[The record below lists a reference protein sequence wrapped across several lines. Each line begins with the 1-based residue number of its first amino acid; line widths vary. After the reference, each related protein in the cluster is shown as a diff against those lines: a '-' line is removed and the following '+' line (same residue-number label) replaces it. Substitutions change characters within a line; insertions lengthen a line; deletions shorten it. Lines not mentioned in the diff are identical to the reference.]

1 MKKTIIYA
9 GVITVSALLLQLILI
24 AYKHFVGYV
33 VIQSSSQFYRTLF
46 FGTLLSALLIFIIAF
61 LDRLI
66 IRFLAGKVKWQ
77 EAFFIRLPIEIVVA
91 LAVGA
96 TFGMLFTL
104 ISELLFGYKEPI
116 GEVLLSNMLIAAI
129 VNVIVVGVIE
139 SVDFFRES
147 QNSRLRA
154 EKLERENLELRF
166 GMLKK
171 QLDPHFLFNSL
182 NILSSLVARDKWKSQ
197 RFIDAFAAIYRYT
210 LDVIDKPVVSVEEE
224 LKFASDYLFL
234 QKLRFEDAFT
244 FEIYIDDACR
254 GNYLPPLTLQ
264 TLLENALKHNIATI
278 KRPLHIKIIGDS
290 ENTMIV
296 VRNNLQKKGR
306 TRYSSGIGLE
316 NLKMRYKLISES
328 EPEIVR
334 TDQEYIVKLPLIGA
348 E

>member
-1 MKKTIIYA
+1 MKKIILNA
-9 GVITVSALLLQLILI
+9 GLIILGALLLQLILI

-33 VIQSSSQFYRTLF
+33 IIHSSTQFFRTLF
-46 FGTLLSALLIFIIAF
+46 IGTLLTAFVLFIVAIT
-61 LDRLI
+61 DRLI

-77 EAFFIRLPIEIVVA
+77 ETFFSRLSIEIIVA
-91 LAVGA
+91 LVIGA
-96 TFGMLFTL
+96 LFGILFTL
-104 ISELLFGYKEPI
+104 ISELLFGYREPI
-116 GEVLLSNMLIAAI
+116 GEVFLSNMLIAAV
-129 VNVIVVGVIE
+129 VNLIVVGIIE
-139 SVDFFRES
+139 SVEFFKES
-147 QNSRLRA
+147 QESRLKA